1 MGAEEARLA
10 HGIFTRA
17 LEVPPAERDA
27 FIVASCAGDAAAES
41 RVRRLLA
48 AADRSAGFLETPA
61 FTPPPP
67 QRSHM
72 PDAVGTYLV
81 VGVLGI
87 GGMATVY
94 EAMQESPHRRVALK
108 VMHHSMT
115 HTDALLR
122 FRLETQT
129 LARLHHPGIAQIYEA
144 GTAQLGQPTPSPFF
158 AMELIPQAVPITT
171 YANTHGLTLRE
182 RVTMFEAVCEA
193 VQHGHQ
199 HGVIH
204 RDLKP
209 GNVLVDGDGR
219 PKVIDFGVARTTDR
233 GEGAITATSDA
244 RRIIGTLNY
253 MSPEQCGAGAGI
265 DIRTDVYSL
274 GVLLYEL
281 VCGRLPHDLSER
293 SLPASLHAI
302 VHDAPRPPTIP
313 DARANADLEAII
325 LKAIEKDP
333 DRRYDSASALAS
345 DLRRWLNHQPT
356 EARPP
361 GVLKQVRLFARRN
374 PGIVTG
380 ALSLVASILLIATIS
395 TVFAFRLNHE
405 AKQRKSAEA
414 QMLIERDDA
423 RWQAYTAQISG
434 ALAAMNTGEF
444 QQMRARLATATD
456 TRRGWEW
463 GFLQRISERSE
474 RVAVGHADM
483 IIDMAANQAWTRLA
497 TADNDGTIVV
507 WNPRDLTQLTT
518 LRIEEGTRPLSIAFL
533 ADGVSLVVGDDTGL
547 LQILDTQG
555 ARPAIRL
562 AAYAASVRAV
572 ITLDEARIGV
582 ATSDGTARIIDLATR
597 AERPLP
603 SDQPGGIHG
612 MHLAPDGSALAT
624 FNNEGHLWIRDPNDL
639 TVRHRLF
646 FGGSMH
652 QVRFSNDGHM
662 LAACGSLGRVILW
675 NVADGALL
683 QEFPVTGGVNTV
695 RSIAFSNDGSML
707 AAGLI
712 HRGLV
717 LCSITDGRIIAEIG
731 GHTEAVSGIR
741 FSPDDQ
747 FIITS
752 SWDRS
757 IRAWRTADALSP
769 TGGVALKGH
778 TNHVLDIAFSPD
790 GSLAA
795 SVARDGTLRLWDP
808 DLCAEIAQ
816 MSANDTELRALAF
829 SPDGARIATAGSDR
843 VVRLWNATT
852 GEQEME
858 LTGHTAGVTSID
870 FEPRGTRIAAGAQN
884 GTILVWDAATGNT
897 LHTLKG
903 HASRVNSLR
912 FSPDSASIASASR
925 DRTVRLWNATTG
937 MERFVLRDHESDVFA
952 VLFSK
957 DGRRLFSGSRDQSVR
972 VWDPA
977 TGAHLRALTG
987 HGQYVTSLALNQ
999 DQTRLAVGSWF
1010 GQIVL
1015 FDVHSLD
1022 LVASFR
1028 AHESAIRGVAF
1039 SPDGRWLASASYDGT
1054 IRLHDSTTRENA
1066 EAARAGAFA
1075 AHEEATAALEPILS
1089 DPKATPSDT
1098 LARAREARLDPAADP
1113 WIRKA
1118 LLTHFASPQTRGRNR
1133 SRKPRP
1139 HDSTYPW
1146 RLWRKPAPPP
1156 ASPLADTIPEKPDA
1170 GA

>member
-1 MGAEEARLA
+1 MGAEEAKRA

-17 LEVPPAERDA
+17 LELPAAERDA
-27 FIVASCAGDAAAES
+27 FILASCAGDPAMES

-48 AADRSAGFLETPA
+48 ATERSSGFLESPA
-61 FTPPPP
+61 LPPAAAH
-67 QRSHM
+67 RSHM
-72 PDAVGTYLV
+72 PDAIGTYLV
-81 VGVLGI
+81 VGVLGV

-94 EAMQESPHRRVALK
+94 EAIQESPSRRVALK

-115 HTDALLR
+115 QTDALLR

-158 AMELIPQAVPITT
+158 AMELIPQAVPITA
-171 YANTHGLTLRE
+171 YAANRSLSLRE
-182 RVTMFEAVCEA
+182 RVAMFEAVCEA

-204 RDLKP
+204 RDIKP
-209 GNVLVDGDGR
+209 GNVLVDGEGR

-302 VHDAPRPPTIP
+302 VNEPPRHPTIP
-313 DARANADLEAII
+313 GARATSDLEAII

-361 GVLKQVRLFARRN
+361 GVVKQFRLFTRRN
-374 PGIVTG
+374 PGVVT
-380 ALSLVASILLIATIS
+380 AAASLVASILLIATIS
-395 TVFAFRLNHE
+395 TIFAFRLNHE
-405 AKQRKSAEA
+405 AKQRKNAEA
-414 QMLIERDDA
+414 QMLVERDDA
-423 RWQAYTAQISG
+423 RWQAYTAQIAG

-444 QQMRARLATATD
+444 QQMRTRLATAND

-463 GFLQRISERSE
+463 GFLQRLSERSE
-474 RVAVGHADM
+474 RMVLAHADL
-483 IIDMAANQAWTRLA
+483 IVDLAANDAWTRLA
-497 TADNDGTIVV
+497 TAGNDGTISI
-507 WNPRDLTQLTT
+507 WNLADLTPQST
-518 LRIEEGTRPLSIAFL
+518 LRLDEGARPLSISFL
-533 ADGVSLVVGDDTGL
+533 PDGVTLAVGDDTGL
-547 LQILDTQG
+547 VQTLDTDG
-555 ARPAIRL
+555 LRPPARIASL
-562 AAYAASVRAV
+562 HASVRT
-572 ITLDEARIGV
+572 IIPISDDRLGI
-582 ATSDGTARIIDLATR
+582 ATSDGAARIINLETS
-597 AERPLP
+597 AEHILP
-603 SDQPGGIHG
+603 ADQPGGIQG
-612 MHLAPDGSALAT
+612 LRLAPDGSALAT
-624 FNNEGHLWIRDPNDL
+624 FNDQGHLWIRNPADFSV
-639 TVRHRLF
+639 TQRLF
-646 FGGSMH
+646 FAGSMH
-652 QVRFSNDGHM
+652 QVRFSSDGR
-662 LAACGSLGRVILW
+662 LVAAAGSLGSVIVW
-675 NVADGALL
+675 NVADGSLL
-683 QEFPVTGGVNTV
+683 HEFPVTGGVNTV
-695 RSIAFSNDGSML
+695 RSIAFSNDSTML

-717 LCSITDGRIIAEIG
+717 LCSIADGRVIAEIG

-757 IRAWRTADALSP
+757 VRAWRTADALSP

-778 TNHVLDIAFSPD
+778 TSHVLDIAFAPD

-795 SVARDGTLRLWDP
+795 SVSRDGTLRLWDP
-808 DLCAEIAQ
+808 DLCGQIARL
-816 MSANDTELRALAF
+816 SANDIELRALAF

-858 LTGHTAGVTSID
+858 LTGHAAGVTSVAFD
-870 FEPRGTRIAAGAQN
+870 PLGTRIAAGAQN
-884 GTILVWDAATGNT
+884 GTILIWDAATGET
-897 LHTLKG
+897 LRVLKG

-912 FSPDSASIASASR
+912 FSPDSASLASASR
-925 DRTVRLWNATTG
+925 DRTVRLWDTTTG

-987 HGQYVTSLALNQ
+987 HGQYVTSLALNH

-1010 GQIVL
+1010 GEIVL

-1054 IRLHDSTTRENA
+1054 IRLHDSATRESA
-1066 EAARAGAFA
+1066 EAARQSAAAAQAQAAAGLA
-1075 AHEEATAALEPILS
+1075 PILS
-1089 DPKATPSDT
+1089 DPASTPSQILT
-1098 LARAREARLDPAADP
+1098 NARAARLDPARDP

-1118 LLTHFASPQTRGRNR
+1118 ILSSLNARR
-1133 SRKPRP
+1133 SRSRRPRTP
-1139 HDSTYPW
+1139 RRENLAPSWRGST
-1146 RLWRKPAPPP
+1146 RPP
-1156 ASPLADTIPEKPDA
+1156 ASSSAAAPAEAPHA